1 MSISL
6 SVGLLSTADNNSTIA
21 RLATFA
27 PDKITDDSSSVN
39 LLLSIKECNRLL
51 NERWPKVQPVQLITT

>member
-1 MSISL
+1 M
-6 SVGLLSTADNNSTIA
+6 GLLSTVDNNSTIA

-51 NERWPKVQPVQLITT
+51 NEWRSKVQPFQLITT